1 MINKNHIK
9 NEKSNVIEIIADY
22 IYFVITGDKQELLEL
37 KDKLEKKDVESIYM
51 VLRLD
56 IPISFRFEKIQK
68 TLNTKLNIDNGIES
82 AQSYAL
88 AQEQF
93 IFYKMTNK
101 RKLDIEPICDRPKYM
116 LMVVNDNVLRFP
128 KLELND
134 EDEPDKIIIDWINKK
149 NIQNNNLKNS
159 IKPISLVGFDNEIL
173 VYTAII

>member
-22 IYFVITGDKQELLEL
+22 IYFVITGDKKELLDL
-37 KDKLEKKDVESIYM
+37 KGKLEEKDVESIYM

-56 IPISFRFEKIQK
+56 IPISFRFEKIEK

-101 RKLDIEPICDRPKYM
+101 KKLEFEQICDKPKYM
-116 LMVVNDNVLRFP
+116 LMVINDNVLRFP

-134 EDEPDKIIIDWINKK
+134 EDEPDKIILEWINKK